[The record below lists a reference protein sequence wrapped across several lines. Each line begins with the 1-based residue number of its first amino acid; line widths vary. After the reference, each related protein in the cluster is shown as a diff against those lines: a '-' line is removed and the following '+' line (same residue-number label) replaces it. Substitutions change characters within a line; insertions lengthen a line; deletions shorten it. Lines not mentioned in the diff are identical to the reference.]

1 MHIGARLKQQRQQRG
16 WSQQELADQLHIS
29 RQSISK
35 WEQGTALPS
44 FANVVAM
51 SDLFGVSL
59 DELIRK
65 DEALMR
71 ELKDAQRVTPVEKIV
86 WSSIGLAA
94 VVMIVMLAMRID
106 FNVVDTWF
114 NWGAF
119 VLLIVWL
126 FTLNWRAVNQLL
138 SRKSVVLGIV
148 VFTLYLIP
156 FIYSFIQGFIAGF
169 TGQ

>member
-1 MHIGARLKQQRQQRG
+1 
-16 WSQQELADQLHIS
+16 
-29 RQSISK
+29 
-35 WEQGTALPS
+35 
-44 FANVVAM
+44 
-51 SDLFGVSL
+51 
-59 DELIRK
+59 
-65 DEALMR
+65 MR

-86 WSSIGLAA
+86 WNSIGLAA
-94 VVMIVMLAMRID
+94 IVMIVMLAMRID